1 LLLGVWKHP
10 PWRCEA
16 AVGGN
21 GRGRFA
27 GNTKPDE
34 KLKGQSV
41 WNLYFDHKGMNQG
54 MYKVLW
60 PGFDRD
66 FITATHIQ

>member
-1 LLLGVWKHP
+1 MSGNIHHD
-10 PWRCEA
+10 
-16 AVGGN
+16 AVGPLLEEMDGEV
-21 GRGRFA
+21 A

-60 PGFDRD
+60 AGFDRD